1 MGTRPPAHV
10 VRRVARAVVDRPSAA
25 NRQVGAGH
33 RREVSR
39 WSFTECV
46 KLLWGEMLVPTGR
59 VRMDP
64 LSAMGI
70 WALSLVGIATL
81 VCAARKAGAVHDL
94 RHEDDGEFH

>member
-1 MGTRPPAHV
+1 
-10 VRRVARAVVDRPSAA
+10 
-25 NRQVGAGH
+25 
-33 RREVSR
+33 
-39 WSFTECV
+39 
-46 KLLWGEMLVPTGR
+46 
-59 VRMDP
+59 MDP